1 MWAPCCTISD
11 ATARRS
17 PGCSDRANLVAPAS
31 RHILVV
37 DDEPHIGL
45 VLRPHLED
53 LGYRV
58 TLARTIA
65 DARAILA
72 TPSAAVD
79 GLLLDLHLPDGS
91 GLDFLRQLRAAPKHR
106 ALPVLV
112 LTGEGEDRVLSAVRS
127 LDAALL
133 TKPFSPT
140 KLVARIAALLGD
152 VPPAG
157 YPP

>member
-1 MWAPCCTISD
+1 
-11 ATARRS
+11 
-17 PGCSDRANLVAPAS
+17 V
-31 RHILVV
+31 LVV

-45 VLRPHLED
+45 LLRPHLEQ

-58 TLARTIA
+58 SLARTLA
-65 DARAILA
+65 DARAVLA
-72 TPSAAVD
+72 TSSAPVD

-91 GLDFLRQLRAAPKHR
+91 GLDFLRRLRAAPEHHT
-106 ALPVLV
+106 LPVLV
-112 LTGEGEDRVLSAVRS
+112 LTGDGDDRVLDTVRG

-152 VPPAG
+152 AP
-157 YPP
+157 

>member
-1 MWAPCCTISD
+1 M
-11 ATARRS
+11 
-17 PGCSDRANLVAPAS
+17 
-31 RHILVV
+31 

-45 VLRPHLED
+45 LLRPHLEQ

-58 TLARTIA
+58 SLARTLA
-65 DARAILA
+65 DARAALA
-72 TPSAAVD
+72 TPSAPVD

-91 GLDFLRQLRAAPKHR
+91 GLDCCASFGPEHR
-106 ALPVLV
+106 TPPVLV
-112 LTGEGEDRVLSAVRS
+112 LTGDGDDRVLGTVRG

-152 VPPAG
+152 APPAPRPG
-157 YPP
+157 DTP

>member
-1 MWAPCCTISD
+1 
-11 ATARRS
+11 
-17 PGCSDRANLVAPAS
+17 VAPSS

-45 VLRPHLED
+45 MLRPHLEKR
-53 LGYRV
+53 GYRV
-58 TLARTIA
+58 SLARTLA
-65 DARAILA
+65 DARAVLA

-91 GLDFLRQLRAAPKHR
+91 GLDLLRQLRAAPDHR
-106 ALPVLV
+106 TLPVLV
-112 LTGEGEDRVLSAVRS
+112 LTGDGDDRVLGTVRA

-152 VPPAG
+152 APPPSQPGDA
-157 YPP
+157 P

>member
-1 MWAPCCTISD
+1 
-11 ATARRS
+11 
-17 PGCSDRANLVAPAS
+17 VAPSS

-45 VLRPHLED
+45 LLRPRLEQ

-58 TLARTIA
+58 SVARTIA
-65 DARAILA
+65 AARTALA
-72 TPSAAVD
+72 LPSAAVD
-79 GLLLDLHLPDGS
+79 VLLLDLHLPDGS
-91 GLDFLRQLRAAPKHR
+91 GLDFLRQVRAAPEHH

-112 LTGEGEDRVLSAVRS
+112 LTGEGEERVLNAVRR

-140 KLVARIAALLGD
+140 KLVARIGALLGD
-152 VPPAG
+152 ADPPPPPPSPQPPPRPG
-157 YPP
+157 YAP